1 MSKRD
6 YYEVLDVSRQASDSD
21 IKKAYR
27 QAAIRWHPD
36 KNPGNGEAEER
47 FKEAAEAYAVLGD
60 RDRRARYD
68 RFGRAGLGEQ
78 PDAGGFDPEIFSD
91 FGDVLGDLFGASFG
105 NVFGGGRRAG
115 GARRGADLR
124 YDLTIDFLEAAR
136 GTEAELIIPRHE
148 TCGACAGR
156 GSVSAAGV
164 AACSTCGG
172 QGQVRFQQGFFSV
185 VRTCGTCRGEGRR
198 VVDPCLSCQGR
209 GVQAVERKVQVKIPA
224 GVETGTRVR
233 LSGHG
238 EAGPRGGA
246 AGDLYVVLSVGD
258 HPFFTREGEDIHC
271 RFPISFGQAALGA
284 ELQVPTLDG
293 KAALPV
299 PAGTQTGTAF
309 RLKGRG
315 FPRLGGRGSG
325 DQFVHVQVMIPTRL
339 NRKQKELVRQLA
351 ETEPHPPDPADK
363 NFFDK
368 IKELFS

>member
-6 YYEVLDVSRQASDSD
+6 YYEVLEVSHEASDAE

-36 KNPGNGEAEER
+36 RNPGSAEAEER

-60 RDRRARYD
+60 RERRARYD
-68 RFGRAGLGEQ
+68 RFGHAGLGNG
-78 PDAGGFDPEIFSD
+78 GGFDPEIFSD

-105 NVFGGGRRAG
+105 DLFGGRRRSGA
-115 GARRGADLR
+115 ARRGADLR
-124 YDLTIDFLEAAR
+124 YDLAIDFLEAAR
-136 GTEAELIIPRHE
+136 GTEASITIPRHE
-148 TCGACAGR
+148 TCSTCAGR
-156 GSVSAAGV
+156 GSASAAGV

-198 VVDPCLSCQGR
+198 VLDPCRSCQGR
-209 GVQAVERKVQVKIPA
+209 GVQAVERQVQVKIPA
-224 GVETGTRVR
+224 GVETGTRMR

-246 AGDLYVVLSVGD
+246 AGDLYVILEVRD

-271 RFPISFGQAALGA
+271 RLPISFGQATLGA
-284 ELQVPTLDG
+284 EVQVPTLDG
-293 KAALPV
+293 KADLPI

-315 FPRLGGRGSG
+315 FPRLGGRGTG

-339 NRKQKELVRQLA
+339 TRKQKELVRQLA
-351 ETEPHPPDPADK
+351 ETEPHPPDPTDK

-368 IKELFS
+368 VKELFS